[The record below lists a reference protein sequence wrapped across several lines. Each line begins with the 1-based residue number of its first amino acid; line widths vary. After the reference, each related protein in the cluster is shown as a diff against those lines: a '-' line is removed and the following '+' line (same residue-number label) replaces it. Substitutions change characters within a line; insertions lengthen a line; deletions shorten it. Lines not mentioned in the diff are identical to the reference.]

1 MALTTPAMA
10 ATALVAVLHLVFFVL
25 ESVLW
30 TKPTGRKIFGQTVDE
45 AETTKVL
52 AMNQGVYNA
61 GLAVALAYGLWA
73 GQPHLVAVLLVFIV
87 AMGLFGAIALAV
99 QKRYP
104 RGLADGEEAREQS
117 GGYK

>member
-1 MALTTPAMA
+1 MALTPPAMA

-87 AMGLFGAIALAV
+87 AMGLFGAATAKITILFLQALPAALAL
-99 QKRYP
+99 
-104 RGLADGEEAREQS
+104 GLMFL
-117 GGYK
+117 